1 LAFCGRATKI
11 EIGANLMKIQAEIPD
26 QLYKLLQT
34 LVSDGWYLSEQDV
47 IEEALR
53 RFLHTHKSELM
64 EKFIWDDVE
73 WGLHGKI

>member
-1 LAFCGRATKI
+1 MKI
-11 EIGANLMKIQAEIPD
+11 EAEIPD

>member
-1 LAFCGRATKI
+1 MKI
-11 EIGANLMKIQAEIPD
+11 EAEIPD

-34 LVSDGWYLSEQDV
+34 LVSDGWYLSEQAV

-53 RFLHTHKSELM
+53 RFLHSHKSELM
-64 EKFIWDDVE
+64 EKYIWDDVE

>member
-1 LAFCGRATKI
+1 
-11 EIGANLMKIQAEIPD
+11 MKIQAEIPD